1 MTAANSQVYA
11 GSAKS
16 GTLYIFKGFA
26 IGSIVFQLI
35 LCLTLQAFQVRKVK
49 GAMKIYLLFEFLS
62 VFLVNT
68 SFYWKIRVIERNFNL
83 LKYEMSDIIHQDNN
97 PTDITNI
104 TKMVDGDTFL
114 NQALSTETIDLIHDL
129 FITIRKSFVVLI
141 VYDAY
146 NLICKPFDFKDY
158 TKKKAVA
165 KRYCIAIVCSV
176 FVNLLSLTRLTAHLF
191 HIHSTIFVTLGY
203 KYFFWVDLVFR
214 IIYHSAVAIFGSIN
228 CIEIF
233 KSVAEMNAQ
242 EIATNRNCVILFRMT
257 VFLVT
262 FNAVSSVISIVFFA
276 VKRFGLVE
284 EVWIETGVCLHES
297 LYSVTIM
304 IAFFVCFP
312 RLRPRLN
319 SNNEQPGPGA
329 AQRPS

>member
-1 MTAANSQVYA
+1 MTAATDQVFR

-26 IGSIVFQLI
+26 IGTIVFQLI
-35 LCLTLQAFQVRKVK
+35 LCLTLQAFQVCKVK

-68 SFYWKIRVIERNFNL
+68 SFYLKIRVTERKFNL
-83 LKYEMSDIIHQDNN
+83 LNYEMSDIIYQDKN

-141 VYDAY
+141 VYDVY
-146 NLICKPFDFKDY
+146 NLICKPFDFRDF
-158 TKKKAVA
+158 TKKKAVV
-165 KRYCIAIVCSV
+165 KRSCIAIVCSV
-176 FVNLLSLTRLTAHLF
+176 LVNLLSITRLTAHLF
-191 HIHSTIFVTLGY
+191 HICSIGFVVFIY
-203 KYFFWVDLVFR
+203 KHFFWADLVFR
-214 IIYHSAVAIFGSIN
+214 IIYHSAVAIFGSIT
-228 CIEIF
+228 CREIW
-233 KSVAEMNAQ
+233 KSVVEMNAQ

-257 VFLVT
+257 LFLVT
-262 FNAVSSVISIVFFA
+262 INAVSSVISIVFFA
-276 VKRFGLVE
+276 VKRFGQVE
-284 EVWIETGVCLHES
+284 EVGIETGVCLHES

-329 AQRPS
+329 GQRPT